1 MDDRIVI
8 VGCGKVKRDSES
20 LAWLLYDSGYA
31 HLKMT
36 VAILVGQPYIASAKH
51 GLVPPNERV
60 EPYQKSIY
68 ELSAAERR
76 ELGRQIAADIP
87 DHFDEV
93 LFLAGKKYRNPI
105 IEALDDSFD
114 VINPFE
120 SDELG
125 GQGDQQGWLKQAA
138 QDLVDGE
145 SLEGVLP

>member
-1 MDDRIVI
+1 M

-36 VAILVGQPYIASAKH
+36 VAILVGQPYIVSAKH
-51 GLVPPNERV
+51 GLIPPNERV
-60 EPYQKSIY
+60 EPYEKSIY

-76 ELGRQIAADIP
+76 ELGRQVAADIP
-87 DHFDEV
+87 DHYDEV
-93 LFLAGKKYRNPI
+93 VFLAGKKYRNPI

-120 SDELG
+120 SDELN
-125 GQGDQQGWLKQAA
+125 GQGDQQGWLKDAA
-138 QDLVDGE
+138 QDLVEGK
-145 SLEGVLP
+145 SLEQVLV